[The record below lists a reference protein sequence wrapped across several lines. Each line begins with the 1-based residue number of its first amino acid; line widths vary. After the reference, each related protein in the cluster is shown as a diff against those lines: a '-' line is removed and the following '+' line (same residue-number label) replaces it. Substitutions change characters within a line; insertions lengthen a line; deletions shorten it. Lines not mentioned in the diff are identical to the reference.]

1 VIVIADTSPLNYA
14 VRIGIADAL
23 FDLYGQIVVPAA
35 VHAELISP
43 GAPDALR
50 FWVEEHRGSIDVREV
65 SLPDDPGLNS
75 LHHGEAQAIF
85 LAEQT
90 PNSLLI
96 IDEREGRAEARR
108 RGIAITGLLGI
119 IRDAALRGHID
130 FEDAL
135 KKLKE
140 TDFRLSDEI
149 EAIVREQYRNSRAEE

>member
-1 VIVIADTSPLNYA
+1 
-14 VRIGIADAL
+14 
-23 FDLYGQIVVPAA
+23 
-35 VHAELISP
+35 
-43 GAPDALR
+43 
-50 FWVEEHRGSIDVREV
+50 
-65 SLPDDPGLNS
+65 
-75 LHHGEAQAIF
+75 

-108 RGIAITGLLGI
+108 RGIAITGLLGV
-119 IRDAALRGHID
+119 IRDAAIRGHID
-130 FEDAL
+130 FEDTL

>member
-1 VIVIADTSPLNYA
+1 
-14 VRIGIADAL
+14 
-23 FDLYGQIVVPAA
+23 
-35 VHAELISP
+35 
-43 GAPDALR
+43 
-50 FWVEEHRGSIDVREV
+50 
-65 SLPDDPGLNS
+65 LNS

-108 RGIAITGLLGI
+108 RGIAITGLLGV
-119 IRDAALRGHID
+119 IRDAAIRGHID
-130 FEDAL
+130 FEDTL